1 MSKWYNTQGNNGD
14 VVISSKI
21 RLARNIEKIP
31 FPCRMSNEI
40 RKSLCKKVFAS
51 IQNSKYAGEFDLI
64 ELPNLTD
71 AQKIALVEKGY
82 ISTQM
87 AKQGQYS
94 AVLLSKDEDCSIMLC
109 EEDHIRLSVM
119 ASGDDLKSAYEKANA
134 IDNML
139 IDNMRIAFDSRLGF
153 LTSNPMH
160 LGTGMRAS
168 VVLHLPAINERNMI
182 GALGSMIG
190 KLGFSIKPLHSSNG
204 DFYELANE
212 ISFGIKEENAID
224 NLYAICSQ
232 IVTQERK
239 FRDELMEYDDFEDK
253 IFRAMGTLKMARQ
266 VTGKEFFE
274 MMSLVR
280 LGAAMNIFDI
290 KSEKIDEMLHTLGTA
305 SILSQANA
313 EMTVNDA
320 DKIRAQ
326 YLRDNL

>member
-134 IDNML
+134 IDDML

-160 LGTGMRAS
+160 LGTGMKAS

-204 DFYELANE
+204 DFYELSNE

>member
-21 RLARNIEKIP
+21 RLARNIEKTP

-119 ASGDDLKSAYEKANA
+119 AAGDDLKSAYEKANA

-160 LGTGMRAS
+160 LGTGMKAS

-190 KLGFSIKPLHSSNG
+190 KLGFSIKPLHSSKG

-212 ISFGIKEENAID
+212 ICFGIKEENAID

-305 SILSQANA
+305 SILSQADA

>member
-239 FRDELMEYDDFEDK
+239 LRDELMEYDDFEDK